1 VAERLGAGRH
11 VLNACTDRYHF
22 TVGFAA
28 TLVSG
33 RLSLLPSTH
42 TAEVIRQLRAYAPD
56 VVCLT
61 DADDCDIELPRVP
74 YPRTAAASDASP
86 PGAPAV
92 PAPLMSVP
100 AIGAAQPAAC
110 VFTSGSTGTP
120 VPHRKSFGPL
130 IACVGEE
137 ARRLRIADGTSC
149 AIVATVP
156 PQHMYGL
163 ESSVLMALANGHA
176 LCAERPFYPADI
188 AAVLAAVP
196 RPRILV
202 STPVHLRALL
212 ESGIAVPATDLIVCS
227 TAPLA
232 APLAADIE
240 RRCATR
246 LLEVYG
252 STETGQI
259 ALRRPTEGPEW
270 RLWPDIKL
278 SVRGEET
285 WAQGGHI
292 EQPTRL
298 WDVLEVTGA
307 GRFLLHGRVADLV
320 NIAGKRSSLAYLD
333 HQLNSIPGVVD
344 GAFFHVDDPRAAA
357 RGVARVAAC
366 VVAPQLD
373 TAQVV
378 EELRRRIDPVFL
390 PRPLVFVAQLPR
402 NSTGKLPQEALRSL
416 AAAHLKSA

>member
-1 VAERLGAGRH
+1 MAERLGAGRH

-86 PGAPAV
+86 PGTPAV
-92 PAPLMSVP
+92 PAPSMSVP
-100 AIGAAQPAAC
+100 AIGAAQPAAY

-137 ARRLRIADGTSC
+137 ARRLGIADGASR

-163 ESSVLMALANGHA
+163 ESSVLMALATGHA

-240 RRCATR
+240 
-246 LLEVYG
+246 
-252 STETGQI
+252 
-259 ALRRPTEGPEW
+259 
-270 RLWPDIKL
+270 
-278 SVRGEET
+278 
-285 WAQGGHI
+285 
-292 EQPTRL
+292 
-298 WDVLEVTGA
+298 
-307 GRFLLHGRVADLV
+307 
-320 NIAGKRSSLAYLD
+320 
-333 HQLNSIPGVVD
+333 
-344 GAFFHVDDPRAAA
+344 AA
-357 RGVARVAAC
+357 RGLRLDRDRADRAAPSDRGTRVATVARHQAVR
-366 VVAPQLD
+366 Q
-373 TAQVV
+373 
-378 EELRRRIDPVFL
+378 
-390 PRPLVFVAQLPR
+390 
-402 NSTGKLPQEALRSL
+402 G
-416 AAAHLKSA
+416 